1 MAPPGGGPTARQG
14 ERKQSMPHNQRQNA
28 QNALNVSMRQGATIQ
43 PNHEMNEKRGGDQS
57 QPKKSTQRQNLV
69 SNYDPRFKSP
79 NV

>member
-43 PNHEMNEKRGGDQS
+43 PNHEMNEKRGGVGPVS
-57 QPKKSTQRQNLV
+57 TKKVHTKTKPCVQLRPS
-69 SNYDPRFKSP
+69 F
-79 NV
+79 